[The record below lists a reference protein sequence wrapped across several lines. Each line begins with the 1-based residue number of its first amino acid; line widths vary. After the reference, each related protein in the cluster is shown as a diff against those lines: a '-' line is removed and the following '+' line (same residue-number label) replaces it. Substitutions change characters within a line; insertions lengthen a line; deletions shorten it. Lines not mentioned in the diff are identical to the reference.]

1 MSERLSRGPFQVITN
16 DALEIND
23 ALRRVRQELDEIQG
37 LNGRARIY
45 DRVAVGEPSADDDAA
60 QFGDLP
66 GGPVLLTGAQT
77 ITGMKTI
84 KGAALRFTD
93 ANDTLIH
100 AFGDK
105 T

>member
-1 MSERLSRGPFQVITN
+1 MSDRLSRGPFQVVTN

-23 ALRRVRQELDEIQG
+23 ALRQIRQELDQIQG

-45 DRVAVGEPSADDDAA
+45 DRVAVGEPSEGEDAA

-66 GGPVLLTGAQT
+66 SGPVLLTGAQT
-77 ITGMKTI
+77 ITGVKTI
-84 KGAALRFTD
+84 KGVALRFTD

-100 AFGDK
+100 SFGAI

>member
-1 MSERLSRGPFQVITN
+1 MSDRLSRGLFQVITN
-16 DALEIND
+16 DPLEIND
-23 ALRRVRQELDEIQG
+23 ALRRIRQEMDEIQG

-77 ITGMKTI
+77 ITGVKTI
-84 KGAALRFTD
+84 KGVALRFTD
-93 ANDTLIH
+93 SNDTLIH
-100 AFGDK
+100 AFG
-105 T
+105 TST